1 MGPEN
6 DLQSVKWSVHLENEG
21 RYVWQSTQ
29 YKNKN
34 ESKMNR
40 KETIKPCLTV
50 TKREGD
56 TYTEGPLKRK
66 ICTLHET

>member
-1 MGPEN
+1 
-6 DLQSVKWSVHLENEG
+6 
-21 RYVWQSTQ
+21 
-29 YKNKN
+29 
-34 ESKMNR
+34 MNR

-66 ICTLHET
+66 RCTLHES